1 MRTKVVIIGGG
12 PSGLLLSRLLSLENI
27 DNVVLEKQS
36 REHVQGRI
44 RAGVLENGT
53 IEMLRLAGVSKRLD
67 NEGFKHNGIE
77 LSFKNHGFRIDLKK
91 LTDKHVTVYGQT
103 EVTKDLYE
111 IIEKENGNIINCAE
125 DVLPQKIGEIN
136 SFVTFKK
143 NGIENKIMCDF
154 IVGCDGYHG
163 ISRKVIPENLINI
176 FERVYPFGWLGILSE
191 TPPVKE
197 ELIYANHGNGFALAS
212 MRNNNLSRYYIQTSL
227 DDRVECWDDKRFW
240 EELKRRLPIEASESI
255 ITGPSIEKSIAPLR
269 SFVCE
274 PMNWNNL
281 FLVGDAAHIVPPTG
295 AKGLNLAVSDVYYLF
310 NGNTGDA
317 GIWPT
322 LFGSCG
328 ALVTT
333 FLVIPIVTY
342 MSKKVGKKNAFLIS
356 QSISVIGYIMFWFSF
371 VPGKPYMFLF
381 ALPFFSFGIGGL
393 FTLMMSMTAD
403 VIDLDEL
410 QTGKRRE
417 GVFGA
422 IYWWMVKFGFAIAG
436 GLTGT
441 ILTLVGFTSGA
452 VSQPESAITGLRLFF
467 TGFPILGT
475 LVAIY
480 VMWDYDITEDKS
492 NEISE
497 ELSKRKAAC

>member
-27 DNVVLEKQS
+27 DNIVLEKQS

-125 DVLPQKIGEIN
+125 DVLPQKVGEIN

-227 DDRVECWDDKRFW
+227 DDRVESWDDKRFW

-310 NGNTGDA
+310 NGLKKHY
-317 GIWPT
+317 
-322 LFGSCG
+322 LFNDDKDLKNYSTK
-328 ALVTT
+328 ALSRVWKAIRFSWWMTTT
-333 FLVIPIVTY
+333 FHKFPEQTSFDQRIQDSELEYLENSIASQTVLAENY
-342 MSKKVGKKNAFLIS
+342 VGL
-356 QSISVIGYIMFWFSF
+356 
-371 VPGKPYMFLF
+371 PY
-381 ALPFFSFGIGGL
+381 
-393 FTLMMSMTAD
+393 
-403 VIDLDEL
+403 E
-410 QTGKRRE
+410 
-417 GVFGA
+417 
-422 IYWWMVKFGFAIAG
+422 
-436 GLTGT
+436 
-441 ILTLVGFTSGA
+441 
-452 VSQPESAITGLRLFF
+452 
-467 TGFPILGT
+467 
-475 LVAIY
+475 
-480 VMWDYDITEDKS
+480 
-492 NEISE
+492 EI
-497 ELSKRKAAC
+497 

>member
-27 DNVVLEKQS
+27 DNIVLEKQS

-125 DVLPQKIGEIN
+125 DVLPQKVGEIN

-154 IVGCDGYHG
+154 IIGCDGYHG
-163 ISRKVIPENLINI
+163 ISRKIIPKNLINI

-227 DDRVECWDDKRFW
+227 DDRVESWDDKRFW

-310 NGNTGDA
+310 NGLKKHY
-317 GIWPT
+317 
-322 LFGSCG
+322 LFNDDKDLKNYSTK
-328 ALVTT
+328 ALSRVWKAIRFSWWMTTT
-333 FLVIPIVTY
+333 FHKFPEQTSFDQRIQDSELEYLENSIA
-342 MSKKVGKKNAFLIS
+342 SQKVLAENYVG
-356 QSISVIGYIMFWFSF
+356 
-371 VPGKPYMFLF
+371 
-381 ALPFFSFGIGGL
+381 LPF
-393 FTLMMSMTAD
+393 
-403 VIDLDEL
+403 E
-410 QTGKRRE
+410 
-417 GVFGA
+417 
-422 IYWWMVKFGFAIAG
+422 
-436 GLTGT
+436 
-441 ILTLVGFTSGA
+441 
-452 VSQPESAITGLRLFF
+452 
-467 TGFPILGT
+467 
-475 LVAIY
+475 
-480 VMWDYDITEDKS
+480 
-492 NEISE
+492 
-497 ELSKRKAAC
+497 

>member
-227 DDRVECWDDKRFW
+227 DDRVESWDDKRFW

-310 NGNTGDA
+310 NGLKKHY
-317 GIWPT
+317 
-322 LFGSCG
+322 LFNDNKDLKNYSTK
-328 ALVTT
+328 ALSRVWKAIRFSWWMTTT
-333 FLVIPIVTY
+333 FHKFPEQTSFDQRIQDSELEYLENSIASQTVLAENY
-342 MSKKVGKKNAFLIS
+342 VGL
-356 QSISVIGYIMFWFSF
+356 
-371 VPGKPYMFLF
+371 PY
-381 ALPFFSFGIGGL
+381 
-393 FTLMMSMTAD
+393 
-403 VIDLDEL
+403 E
-410 QTGKRRE
+410 
-417 GVFGA
+417 
-422 IYWWMVKFGFAIAG
+422 
-436 GLTGT
+436 
-441 ILTLVGFTSGA
+441 
-452 VSQPESAITGLRLFF
+452 
-467 TGFPILGT
+467 
-475 LVAIY
+475 
-480 VMWDYDITEDKS
+480 
-492 NEISE
+492 EI
-497 ELSKRKAAC
+497 

>member
-125 DVLPQKIGEIN
+125 DVLPQKVGEIN

-154 IVGCDGYHG
+154 IIGCDGYHG
-163 ISRKVIPENLINI
+163 ISRKIIPKNLINI

-227 DDRVECWDDKRFW
+227 DDRVESWDDKRFW
-240 EELKRRLPIEASESI
+240 KELKRRLPIEASESI

-274 PMNWNNL
+274 PMNLNNL

-295 AKGLNLAVSDVYYLF
+295 AKGLNLAVYDVYYLF
-310 NGNTGDA
+310 NGLKKHY
-317 GIWPT
+317 
-322 LFGSCG
+322 LFNDDKDLKNYSTK
-328 ALVTT
+328 ALSRVWKAIRFSWWMTTT
-333 FLVIPIVTY
+333 FHKFPEQTSFDQRIQDSELEYLENSIA
-342 MSKKVGKKNAFLIS
+342 SQKVLAENYVG
-356 QSISVIGYIMFWFSF
+356 
-371 VPGKPYMFLF
+371 
-381 ALPFFSFGIGGL
+381 LPF
-393 FTLMMSMTAD
+393 
-403 VIDLDEL
+403 E
-410 QTGKRRE
+410 
-417 GVFGA
+417 
-422 IYWWMVKFGFAIAG
+422 
-436 GLTGT
+436 
-441 ILTLVGFTSGA
+441 
-452 VSQPESAITGLRLFF
+452 
-467 TGFPILGT
+467 
-475 LVAIY
+475 
-480 VMWDYDITEDKS
+480 
-492 NEISE
+492 
-497 ELSKRKAAC
+497 

>member
-53 IEMLRLAGVSKRLD
+53 IEMLRLAGVSKRL
-67 NEGFKHNGIE
+67 NKEGFKHNGIE

-111 IIEKENGNIINCAE
+111 IIEKENANIINCAE
-125 DVLPQKIGEIN
+125 DVLPQKVGEIN

-163 ISRKVIPENLINI
+163 ISRKVIPKNLINI

-310 NGNTGDA
+310 NGLKKHY
-317 GIWPT
+317 
-322 LFGSCG
+322 LFNDDKDLKNYSTK
-328 ALVTT
+328 ALSRVWKAIRFSWWMTTT
-333 FLVIPIVTY
+333 FHKFPEQTSFDQRIQDSELEYLENSIASQTVLAENY
-342 MSKKVGKKNAFLIS
+342 VGL
-356 QSISVIGYIMFWFSF
+356 
-371 VPGKPYMFLF
+371 PY
-381 ALPFFSFGIGGL
+381 
-393 FTLMMSMTAD
+393 
-403 VIDLDEL
+403 
-410 QTGKRRE
+410 
-417 GVFGA
+417 
-422 IYWWMVKFGFAIAG
+422 
-436 GLTGT
+436 
-441 ILTLVGFTSGA
+441 
-452 VSQPESAITGLRLFF
+452 
-467 TGFPILGT
+467 
-475 LVAIY
+475 
-480 VMWDYDITEDKS
+480 
-492 NEISE
+492 E
-497 ELSKRKAAC
+497 EL

>member
-125 DVLPQKIGEIN
+125 DVLPQNVGEIN

-154 IVGCDGYHG
+154 VAGCDGYHG
-163 ISRKVIPENLINI
+163 ISRKVIPENLINV
-176 FERVYPFGWLGILSE
+176 FERIYPFGWLGILSE

-227 DDRVECWDDKRFW
+227 DDRVESWDDKRFW

-310 NGNTGDA
+310 NGLKKHY
-317 GIWPT
+317 
-322 LFGSCG
+322 LFNDDKDLKNYSTR
-328 ALVTT
+328 ALSRVWKAIRFSWWMTTT
-333 FLVIPIVTY
+333 FHKFPEQTSFDQRIQDSELEYLENSIASQTVLAENY
-342 MSKKVGKKNAFLIS
+342 VGL
-356 QSISVIGYIMFWFSF
+356 
-371 VPGKPYMFLF
+371 PY
-381 ALPFFSFGIGGL
+381 
-393 FTLMMSMTAD
+393 
-403 VIDLDEL
+403 
-410 QTGKRRE
+410 
-417 GVFGA
+417 
-422 IYWWMVKFGFAIAG
+422 
-436 GLTGT
+436 
-441 ILTLVGFTSGA
+441 
-452 VSQPESAITGLRLFF
+452 
-467 TGFPILGT
+467 
-475 LVAIY
+475 
-480 VMWDYDITEDKS
+480 
-492 NEISE
+492 E
-497 ELSKRKAAC
+497 EL

>member
-125 DVLPQKIGEIN
+125 DVLPQKVGEIN

-154 IVGCDGYHG
+154 IIGCDGYHG

-227 DDRVECWDDKRFW
+227 DDRVESWDDKRFW
-240 EELKRRLPIEASESI
+240 EELKRRLPIEASETI

-310 NGNTGDA
+310 NGLKKHY
-317 GIWPT
+317 
-322 LFGSCG
+322 LFNDDKDLKNYSTK
-328 ALVTT
+328 ALSRVWKAIRFSWWMTTT
-333 FLVIPIVTY
+333 FHKFPEQTSFDQRIQDSELEYLENSIA
-342 MSKKVGKKNAFLIS
+342 SQKVLAENYVG
-356 QSISVIGYIMFWFSF
+356 
-371 VPGKPYMFLF
+371 
-381 ALPFFSFGIGGL
+381 LPF
-393 FTLMMSMTAD
+393 
-403 VIDLDEL
+403 E
-410 QTGKRRE
+410 
-417 GVFGA
+417 
-422 IYWWMVKFGFAIAG
+422 
-436 GLTGT
+436 
-441 ILTLVGFTSGA
+441 
-452 VSQPESAITGLRLFF
+452 
-467 TGFPILGT
+467 
-475 LVAIY
+475 
-480 VMWDYDITEDKS
+480 
-492 NEISE
+492 
-497 ELSKRKAAC
+497 

>member
-27 DNVVLEKQS
+27 DNIVLEKQS

-125 DVLPQKIGEIN
+125 DVLPQKVGEIN

-227 DDRVECWDDKRFW
+227 DDRVESWDDKRFW

-310 NGNTGDA
+310 NGLKKHY
-317 GIWPT
+317 
-322 LFGSCG
+322 LFNDDKDLKNYSTK
-328 ALVTT
+328 ALSRVWKAIRFSWWMTTT
-333 FLVIPIVTY
+333 FHKFPEQTSFDQRIQDSELEYLENSIA
-342 MSKKVGKKNAFLIS
+342 SQKVLAENYVGL
-356 QSISVIGYIMFWFSF
+356 
-371 VPGKPYMFLF
+371 PY
-381 ALPFFSFGIGGL
+381 
-393 FTLMMSMTAD
+393 
-403 VIDLDEL
+403 E
-410 QTGKRRE
+410 
-417 GVFGA
+417 
-422 IYWWMVKFGFAIAG
+422 
-436 GLTGT
+436 
-441 ILTLVGFTSGA
+441 
-452 VSQPESAITGLRLFF
+452 
-467 TGFPILGT
+467 
-475 LVAIY
+475 
-480 VMWDYDITEDKS
+480 
-492 NEISE
+492 EI
-497 ELSKRKAAC
+497 

>member
-12 PSGLLLSRLLSLENI
+12 PSGLLLSRLLFLENI

-227 DDRVECWDDKRFW
+227 DDRVESWDDKRFW

-310 NGNTGDA
+310 NGLKKHY
-317 GIWPT
+317 
-322 LFGSCG
+322 LFNDNKDLKNYSTK
-328 ALVTT
+328 ALSRVWKAIRFSWWMTTT
-333 FLVIPIVTY
+333 FHKFPEQTSFDQRIQDSELEYLENSIASQTVLAENY
-342 MSKKVGKKNAFLIS
+342 VGL
-356 QSISVIGYIMFWFSF
+356 
-371 VPGKPYMFLF
+371 PY
-381 ALPFFSFGIGGL
+381 
-393 FTLMMSMTAD
+393 
-403 VIDLDEL
+403 
-410 QTGKRRE
+410 
-417 GVFGA
+417 
-422 IYWWMVKFGFAIAG
+422 
-436 GLTGT
+436 
-441 ILTLVGFTSGA
+441 
-452 VSQPESAITGLRLFF
+452 
-467 TGFPILGT
+467 
-475 LVAIY
+475 
-480 VMWDYDITEDKS
+480 
-492 NEISE
+492 E
-497 ELSKRKAAC
+497 EL